1 MADYHFPDRLKNA
14 QINEKWLAHRC
25 LNAALKKLSPSLV
38 NPQMLGSFILAISL
52 SSQDCGCRQA
62 LLLDLFTSASAELL
76 TPLFCKYR
84 IKSQPQIDSEA
95 LHSFNQRRHLISKD
109 KWKHLGECARP
120 PFFIFNEPV
129 IRACKHY
136 VWYSCWSYCK
146 YKGHLVLLRQFTAVV
161 ESVVWVNVET
171 VNIPICR
178 SSSIRPE
185 VMGAMDGCLSSDVAL
200 LNTSHVFSRVW
211 AYQWDRHSVIWA

>member
-1 MADYHFPDRLKNA
+1 MQNCLHLYSASIELSHNRKLTAKLSTASTKEDISSAR
-14 QINEKWLAHRC
+14 INE
-25 LNAALKKLSPSLV
+25 NTLV
-38 NPQMLGSFILAISL
+38 SVHG
-52 SSQDCGCRQA
+52 
-62 LLLDLFTSASAELL
+62 LL
-76 TPLFCKYR
+76 
-84 IKSQPQIDSEA
+84 
-95 LHSFNQRRHLISKD
+95 
-109 KWKHLGECARP
+109 
-120 PFFIFNEPV
+120 FFIFNEPV

-185 VMGAMDGCLSSDVAL
+185 VMGAMNGCLSSDVAL
-200 LNTSHVFSRVW
+200 LNTSHVFSRV
-211 AYQWDRHSVIWA
+211 